1 MSIKLEPISTPEG
14 AKEILQ
20 RLVESGKITI
30 EDLDSP
36 SDHWQENYD
45 FAAKHYPE
53 IKLKPWRNLLRDND
67 EDSREAD
74 PRQISAV
81 RAQISQV
88 FRPEKESIRSK
99 KHLGNSEKIG
109 LSGELPF

>member
-1 MSIKLEPISTPEG
+1 MISKLEPVSTPEG

-20 RLVESGKITI
+20 RMIESGKLTI
-30 EDLDSP
+30 EDLDTP

-53 IKLKPWRNLLRDND
+53 IKLTPWRNLLRDTAD
-67 EDSREAD
+67 DSREAD
-74 PRQISAV
+74 TRQISAV

>member
-1 MSIKLEPISTPEG
+1 MSNKLEPISTPEG

-53 IKLKPWRNLLRDND
+53 IKLTPWRNLLRDND
-67 EDSREAD
+67 DDSREAD
-74 PRQISAV
+74 AGQISRV
-81 RAQISQV
+81 RTQVSQV
-88 FRPEKESIRSK
+88 LRPEKESIRPK
-99 KHLGNSEKIG
+99 KHLGHSEEIG
-109 LSGELPF
+109 LSSELPF

>member
-1 MSIKLEPISTPEG
+1 MSSKLEPVSTPEG

-20 RLVESGKITI
+20 RMIESGKLTI
-30 EDLDSP
+30 EDLDTP

-53 IKLKPWRNLLRDND
+53 IKLTPWRNLLRDND
-67 EDSREAD
+67 DDSRETD
-74 PRQISAV
+74 PRQISRV
-81 RAQISQV
+81 RAQVSQV
-88 FRPEKESIRSK
+88 LRPEKESIRSK
-99 KHLGNSEKIG
+99 KYLGHSEEVG

>member
-1 MSIKLEPISTPEG
+1 MTSKLEPLSTPEG

-20 RLVESGKITI
+20 RMIDSGKITI

-36 SDHWQENYD
+36 SDQWQED
-45 FAAKHYPE
+45 FDLTTKHYPE

-67 EDSREAD
+67 DDSREAD

>member
-1 MSIKLEPISTPEG
+1 MSSKLEPISTPEG

-30 EDLDSP
+30 EDLDKP
-36 SDHWQENYD
+36 SDQWQED
-45 FAAKHYPE
+45 FDLTTKHYPE
-53 IKLKPWRNLLRDND
+53 IKLTPWRNLLRDND
-67 EDSREAD
+67 DDSRETD

-88 FRPEKESIRSK
+88 FRPEKESLRPK
-99 KHLGNSEKIG
+99 KHLGHSEEVG

>member
-1 MSIKLEPISTPEG
+1 MKNRLEPLSTPEG

-30 EDLDSP
+30 EDLDRP
-36 SDHWQENYD
+36 SDQWQED
-45 FAAKHYPE
+45 FDLTTKHYPE
-53 IKLKPWRNLLRDND
+53 IKLNPWRNLLRDND
-67 EDSREAD
+67 DDSREAD

-88 FRPEKESIRSK
+88 FRPEKESLRSK
-99 KHLGNSEKIG
+99 KHLGHSEEIG